1 LNTDLRITPIGGLGE
16 FGMNS
21 LLLQVGEDRLLIDAG
36 QMFPEWDNGVERM
49 VPDYARLGQ
58 GLMHA
63 ILLTHGHED
72 HIGSLAQALEWSQAP
87 VYGTPFTLGLAQ
99 RGLMEAGIEGDLRT
113 LVPGTPIQ
121 AGPFRVH
128 SLPVAHSTPGSV
140 AFVIECAG
148 LVVLHTGDFKLAKT
162 APPSDRTN
170 LEAFAE
176 WGRRG
181 VDLMLSDSTGAETK
195 GVTGHEDDVIPG
207 IEAAFEEATGR
218 VIATC
223 FSSSIPRIERIA
235 RVGGKQGRKVAFA
248 GRRIMENAI
257 LAKDLGHL
265 TIDAEILK
273 LEDAMTSP
281 TTARQMLVFA
291 AGSQAEPRSAL
302 ARMATGDHPL
312 VKIQRGDLV
321 LFSSRVIPGR
331 DRIVSRLM
339 GRLIRAGARV
349 VHGGCAHV
357 HVSGHAAQDELSELV
372 KLVRPR
378 AFIPIH
384 GELKM
389 LAAHARLVES
399 ALPGEVRVH
408 LIENGDIL
416 RVSETSSRV
425 ENHVAIP
432 KRCLGVGLS
441 GDLSDELL
449 TERHRLSTAGVVSPI
464 VYISAGSGRWAR
476 PCEMMTRGFLD
487 SRMAEPIVAELRDLV
502 NATVRDWATSASTEG
517 LRATIET
524 DISRVLR
531 RRFQLRPIVAPVLV
545 EV

>member
-1 LNTDLRITPIGGLGE
+1 
-16 FGMNS
+16 MNS
-21 LLLQVGEDRLLIDAG
+21 LLLQTGEDRLLIDAG

-49 VPDYARLGQ
+49 VPDYTRLGA
-58 GLMHA
+58 GVLHA

-72 HIGSLAQALEWSQAP
+72 HIGSLAQALEWSKAP

-99 RGLMEAGIEGDLRT
+99 RGLIEAGMQADLRAI
-113 LVPGTPIQ
+113 VPGVVIE

-140 AFVIECAG
+140 AFVIECG
-148 LVVLHTGDFKLAKT
+148 NLVVLHTGDFKLAKT
-162 APPSDRTN
+162 APVADRTN
-170 LEAFAE
+170 LETFAE

-181 VDLMLSDSTGAETK
+181 IDVMLGDSTGAETP

-207 IEAAFEEATGR
+207 IEAAFDGAEGR

-223 FSSSIPRIERIA
+223 FSSSIPRVERIA
-235 RVGGKQGRKVAFA
+235 RVGGKQGRKVTFA
-248 GRRIMENAI
+248 GRRILENVT
-257 LAKDLGHL
+257 LARDLGHL
-265 TIDAEILK
+265 TLDAEVLR
-273 LEDAMTSP
+273 LDDAVTG
-281 TTARQMLVFA
+281 TTPSRQMLVFA

-302 ARMATGDHPL
+302 SRMAAGNHPL
-312 VKIQRGDLV
+312 VKIQHGDLV

-378 AFIPIH
+378 VFIPIH

-389 LAAHARLVES
+389 LAAHARLVET
-399 ALPGEVRVH
+399 ALEGDVRVH
-408 LIENGDIL
+408 MIENGDVL
-416 RVSETSSRV
+416 RVNESEARV
-425 ENHVAIP
+425 EDRLVIP
-432 KRCLGVGLS
+432 RRCLGVGLS

-449 TERHRLSTAGVVSPI
+449 HERHRLSTAGIVSPI
-464 VYISAGSGRWAR
+464 VYVSASNGRWAR
-476 PCEMMTRGFLD
+476 PCELVTRGFLD
-487 SRMAEPIVAELRDLV
+487 GKIAAPIVAEIRDTV
-502 NATVRDWATSASTEG
+502 NATVREWAADTSTEG
-517 LRATIET
+517 LRVTVEN
-524 DISRVLR
+524 DVSRLLR
-531 RRFQLRPIVAPVLV
+531 RRFQLRPVVAPVLV